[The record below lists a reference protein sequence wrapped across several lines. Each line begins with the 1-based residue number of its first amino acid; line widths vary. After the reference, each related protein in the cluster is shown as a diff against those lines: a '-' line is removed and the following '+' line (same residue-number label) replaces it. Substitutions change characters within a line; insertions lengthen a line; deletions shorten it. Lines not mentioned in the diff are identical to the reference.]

1 MIESI
6 LGVCVLASLAAV
18 FYLSHRL
25 ASANNGFER
34 LANDAM
40 KHALSINDDSR
51 HYMLEKRRLE
61 AEEYG
66 REAMRRDKLA
76 IASFANGGYPPPP
89 PEERMAD
96 VNELVARVQSDPS
109 SNGVYSG

>member
-1 MIESI
+1 MIETI
-6 LGVCVLASLAAV
+6 LAACVLVSLLAV

-25 ASANNGFER
+25 ANANNGFER
-34 LANDAM
+34 LASDAM

-76 IASFANGGYPPPP
+76 IASFANGAYPPPP
-89 PEERMAD
+89 PSERMED
-96 VNELVARVQSDPS
+96 VNELTARIPANPS
-109 SNGVYSG
+109 SNGVYVG